1 MVAYKL
7 PSVKDFFQRGGGVK
21 GDGLVR
27 GDCHHFS
34 GFRVADF
41 FGGAVDGVEGTEV
54 DEVDTLAGR

>member
-7 PSVKDFFQRGGGVK
+7 PFVKDFFERGGRVK
-21 GDGLVR
+21 YDCPVR

-41 FGGAVDGVEGTEV
+41 LGGAADGVKGTEV
-54 DEVDTLAGR
+54 DEVDALAGC